1 MRPTFMT
8 IVFNLQAAKS
18 STAFSCL
25 FGKMRK
31 YIFYRKKCGWQYHFS
46 CCDGCKRIDFQFLCL
61 PKRKIC
67 AQSKKKKKTK
77 LIFFGVLGN
86 CNAFIMNE
94 QIGKVSQFAGRGAY
108 VGEIQ
113 PWRLR
118 RSPEIVHSFHW
129 VVCKYTRN
137 IYIYI
142 RLWICC
148 WGKKLREISLGPYKL
163 YLLSI
168 ERRKNLLKIVPLRV
182 KFNFKRKWVSF
193 SICYAKLYIIIF
205 PNISQPDYAAPF
217 ANCEGYR
224 TFCFY
229 ACELP

>member
-1 MRPTFMT
+1 MAANEL
-8 IVFNLQAAKS
+8 IFNFYA
-18 STAFSCL
+18 CL
-25 FGKMRK
+25 NGK
-31 YIFYRKKCGWQYHFS
+31 FVHN
-46 CCDGCKRIDFQFLCL
+46 
-61 PKRKIC
+61 P
-67 AQSKKKKKTK
+67 KKKKTK

-94 QIGKVSQFAGRGAY
+94 QIGKVSQFAGTGAY
-108 VGEIQ
+108 VGGIQ

-118 RSPEIVHSFHW
+118 TSPEIVHSFHW